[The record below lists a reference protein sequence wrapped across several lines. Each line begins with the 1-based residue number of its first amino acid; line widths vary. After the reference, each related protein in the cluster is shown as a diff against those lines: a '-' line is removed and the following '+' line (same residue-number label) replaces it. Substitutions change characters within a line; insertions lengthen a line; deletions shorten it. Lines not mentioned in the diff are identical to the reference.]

1 MSQLEQQR
9 TAVAYV
15 RVSSDEQVEGLSM
28 ESQEGK
34 IREWCERKGF
44 DVVATFR
51 DEGESAYTDDIAKR
65 PGFRDLLDRL
75 PVLMPAVVVVFSLDR
90 WARSLVVAS
99 ESFRRM
105 SALGIGFAS
114 VTESEFDLSNPS
126 SGFMLNMFA
135 SFAQYGS
142 AMTAQHVRRV
152 ADLKFEK
159 GIHRGSIPF
168 GYRADPAS
176 TRGDPHPPIPDEREF
191 PAVVELFRRALTGAY
206 SCRELASWLNRSG
219 FRTRNRKKSALEEAS
234 GEGPK
239 PRKFTDD
246 SVQGILTNP
255 FYAGFVVRQRR
266 SKNRTATSRELREG
280 AHRSAVSPEEFNR
293 VQSILRA
300 RYRAPRSA
308 SNKLRP
314 YLAKGLLRCMTC
326 GEKAWCQQIKGWD
339 YYRESSASRGIA
351 CTRAGRYWPA
361 PSIDHQIETLVKPM
375 ELPLSWQQRA
385 LELANA
391 ENNLIDLKN
400 ERLSLEARRRRVI
413 ELYKEGAIDRAE
425 FDREVQVIENRL
437 RTTAPAEASIVELS
451 IGDFQRFGENWELA
465 TLEEKHQMLSCLF
478 ESLYLEFRTGQ
489 IIEVVPKPGFRWV
502 LEGADIAKPPGDL
515 PGDSSLVIGDP
526 EGIRVRRFNN
536 GPGTLP
542 RLCCSASSPSWQT
555 PALGVGRA
563 A

>member
-9 TAVAYV
+9 TAVGYV
-15 RVSSDEQVEGLSM
+15 RVSSDEQVEGLSI
-28 ESQEGK
+28 ESQEQE
-34 IREWCERKGF
+34 IRQWCERKGF
-44 DVVATFR
+44 ELIATFR
-51 DEGESAYTDDIAKR
+51 DEGESAYTDDIARR

-75 PVLMPAVVVVFSLDR
+75 PVLMPSVVVVFSLDR

-114 VTESEFDLSNPS
+114 VTETEFDLSNPA
-126 SGFMLNMFA
+126 SGFMLNMLA

-168 GYRADPAS
+168 GYRADPES
-176 TRGDPHPPIPDEREF
+176 TRAGPRPPMPDEREF
-191 PAVVELFRRALTGAY
+191 PAVVELFQRALTGAY
-206 SCRELASWLNRSG
+206 SCGELAAWLNRSG
-219 FRTRNRKKSALEEAS
+219 FTTRNRKKSVLEETS
-234 GEGPK
+234 GQGPK

-266 SKNRTATSRELREG
+266 SKNGTSTSRELREG
-280 AHRSAVSPEEFNR
+280 AHRPAVSPEEFNR

-300 RYRAPRSA
+300 RYRTPRS
-308 SNKLRP
+308 SSSKLRP
-314 YLAKGLLRCMTC
+314 YLAKGFLRCMTC
-326 GEKAWCQQIKGWD
+326 GEKAWCQHIKGRD
-339 YYRESSASRGIA
+339 YYRESSAFRGIG
-351 CTRAGRYWPA
+351 CTSAGRYWPA
-361 PSIDHQIETLVKPM
+361 PSIDRQIEVLVRPI
-375 ELPLSWQQRA
+375 ELPESWQQRA

-425 FDREVQVIENRL
+425 FDREVQLIENRL

-451 IGDFQRFGENWELA
+451 IADFERFGENWELA
-465 TLEEKHQMLSCLF
+465 TPEEKHQMVSCMF

-502 LEGADIAKPPGDL
+502 FEGAEITKPPGDL
-515 PGDSSLVIGDP
+515 PDDPSLVIGDP
-526 EGIRVRRFNN
+526 EGIR
-536 GPGTLP
+536 
-542 RLCCSASSPSWQT
+542 T
-555 PALGVGRA
+555 PDLQRDKLVC
-563 A
+563 